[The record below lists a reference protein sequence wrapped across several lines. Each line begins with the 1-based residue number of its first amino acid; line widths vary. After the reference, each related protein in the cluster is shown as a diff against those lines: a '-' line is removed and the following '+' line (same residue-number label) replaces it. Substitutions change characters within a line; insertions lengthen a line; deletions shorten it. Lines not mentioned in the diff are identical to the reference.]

1 MYEREYRELVIND
14 FEKKQAA
21 GILPPEL
28 IAPTRKSLRDY
39 SVKVC
44 TERYKSKDEPLLRSF
59 FGKRDNPAAYL
70 IAVQNADAESF
81 RTLNNFLR
89 DRSRGTSFINISLL
103 AWMIDFE
110 PRPFHENLKIEA
122 VPVNDP
128 GRIIINEPETK
139 TTKPPTVRGDK
150 EQAGDK
156 AVNFLFSTKH
166 TFKIKWTYVIVL
178 LLFLLTALYFV
189 SKDSAGDKG
198 CMIWTGEKYQ
208 QVECNHKSE
217 DGRFSVVPLDTPVLR
232 GFKKILKED
241 TLTANSIGK
250 VFCVKTNGKYD
261 YYTDSAANPVNPER
275 PLRPLTH
282 FIMNNNE

>member
-28 IAPTRKSLRDY
+28 IVPTRKSLRDY

-44 TERYKSKDEPLLRSF
+44 TERYKPKDEPLLRSF
-59 FGKRDNPAAYL
+59 FGQRDNPAAYL
-70 IAVQNADAESF
+70 IAVQNTDAESF

-110 PRPFHENLKIEA
+110 PRPFHENLKIAA
-122 VPVNDP
+122 VAIDDP
-128 GRIIINEPETK
+128 RPIVLDEPEIE
-139 TTKPPTVRGDK
+139 TTRPPSINDDEEPAVEKP
-150 EQAGDK
+150 
-156 AVNFLFSTKH
+156 VNFLYSGKP
-166 TFKIKWTYVIVL
+166 TFKIRWAYVTIPL
-178 LLFLLTALYFV
+178 LLLLTTYYFV
-189 SKDSAGDKG
+189 KRDSSEDKG
-198 CMIWTGEKYQ
+198 CMIWTGENYR
-208 QVECNHKSE
+208 QVACNYKSE
-217 DGRFSVVPLDTPVLR
+217 DGRFSVVLLDTAVLR

-241 TLTANSIGK
+241 TLTASSIGK
-250 VFCVKTNGKYD
+250 VFCVKTNGKYE
-261 YYTDSAANPVNPER
+261 YYTDSAANPVHPER

-282 FIMNNNE
+282 YIMNNNE